1 METTTMANIFVSVR
15 DVIANVLIAA
25 GAALV
30 VYNAVVALIA
40 FRNHQGNEV
49 SNNLVGVVAGA
60 GSIALAAFFKTI
72 TV

>member
-1 METTTMANIFVSVR
+1 MATIFASVR
-15 DVIANVLIAA
+15 DTIGNVLIAA

-30 VYNAVVALIA
+30 VYNGVVALIA

-49 SNNLVGVVAGA
+49 SNNLVGAVAGA
-60 GSIALAAFFKTI
+60 GIIALAAFFKTI